1 MQLTNR
7 KSYTCFSLFIFSVIF
22 TLFGCSNH
30 QVENEAAVSHNQW
43 WKGNLH
49 THSLWSDGDHFPE
62 VITRWYKENGYH
74 FLSVSDHNILQQ
86 GEMWIQPEFNRH
98 AQSGGGIAV
107 FEQYLEEFGENW
119 VEYKM
124 VNDTLEARLKPLN
137 EYRHL
142 FEEAGKFMLINSEE
156 ITDVHVVHVNAHNI
170 LHYIP
175 PQGGATV
182 RETIQNNVNAV
193 HHHHHETGQEM
204 FPHLNHPNFHFAVTA
219 EDLAH
224 IEGLHF
230 FEVYNGH
237 RGVFNYGDEN
247 HVDLDRFWDITLT
260 LRLAHLDLGIMYG
273 LAVDD
278 GHHYENSMDETALP
292 GRGWVMVRSDFLT
305 PEHIIR
311 ALKAGDFYSTTGVK
325 LHDFGVADGE
335 YFVEIDAEPGVE
347 YTVQFIGTPKNH
359 DISSRP
365 VLDENGEEIRATQI
379 YSEDIGAVY
388 KEINGTKAVYE
399 ITGDELYVR
408 AKIFSSNVHP
418 NPFAEGDTEVAWTQP
433 YVVE

>member
-1 MQLTNR
+1 M
-7 KSYTCFSLFIFSVIF
+7 KFSLNKLSLCFIPLSVLLIAF
-22 TLFGCSNH
+22 TFACKNH
-30 QVENEAAVSHNQW
+30 QPETADSNTIW

-86 GEMWIQPEFNRH
+86 GEMWIQPEYNRH

-107 FEQYLEEFGENW
+107 FEQYVEEFGKPW
-119 VEYKM
+119 VESRLI
-124 VNDTLEARLKPLN
+124 NDTLEVRLKPLT

-142 FEEAGKFMLINSEE
+142 FEEPEKFMLINSEE
-156 ITDVHVVHVNAHNI
+156 ITDMHVVHVNAHNV
-170 LHYIP
+170 LHFIP
-175 PQGGATV
+175 PQGGETV

-237 RGVFNYGDEN
+237 RGVYNYGDEN

-260 LRLAHLDLGIMYG
+260 LRLAHLDLGMMFG

-278 GHHYENSMDETALP
+278 SHHYENSMDHTALP
-292 GRGWVMVRSDFLT
+292 GRGWVMVRADFLT
-305 PEHIIR
+305 PEFIIR

-325 LHDFGVADGE
+325 LRDFSIIDNE
-335 YFVEIDAEPGVE
+335 YIVEIEAEPGVE
-347 YTVQFIGTPKNH
+347 YTIQFIGTPKNH
-359 DISSRP
+359 DITSRP
-365 VLDENGEEIRATQI
+365 VLDEFGNELRATRTYSEEIGMLFKEISGTRATYQL
-379 YSEDIGAVY
+379 
-388 KEINGTKAVYE
+388 
-399 ITGDELYVR
+399 TGDELYVR
-408 AKIFSSNVHP
+408 AKIISTKAHP

-433 YVVE
+433 FVVE